1 MGGKMIYTAAK
12 YAAVLYFVIVPFA
25 AAYVYLHT
33 DYKKVRGSVWVK
45 VESTIILGLLWPYV
59 ILFVI
64 KQRRDRE
71 SRSRREN
78 EK

>member
-1 MGGKMIYTAAK
+1 MIYTMAK

-33 DYKKVRGSVWVK
+33 DYSKVKGSVLVK
-45 VESTIILGLLWPYV
+45 VESTIMLGFLWPYV

-64 KQRRDRE
+64 KQRRERKE
-71 SRSRREN
+71 SRGDRN
-78 EK
+78 V

>member
-1 MGGKMIYTAAK
+1 MICTVAE
-12 YAAVLYFVIVPFA
+12 YAAALYFVIVPFA

-33 DYKKVRGSVWVK
+33 DYTKVRGSVWVK

-64 KQRRDRE
+64 KQRRERKE
-71 SRSRREN
+71 SRGDRN
-78 EK
+78 V